1 MRDAPLTE
9 RRIHVRNRF
18 LQHVLMEQPKST
30 PYHGTEEGRTY
41 PELDFVPAYPWLG
54 QQEQGR
60 RPLSA
65 THAIRDSGP
74 MLDEGFGPQNY
85 DSEVGRLGSVVNDAM
100 HQSPPP
106 RSRLRHRDDP
116 AVDHD
121 FELSESSRTC
131 VCILSVMMQLI
142 LEPGVTYSCP
152 KRTRILSRS
161 HFRSVPH
168 GKTVELNVGVPRV
181 GEVEDVGQEEGQLGR
196 ASKEALGN
204 PLNRVRSSRSC
215 IPKLRQHS

>member
-1 MRDAPLTE
+1 ME
-9 RRIHVRNRF
+9 RPNY
-18 LQHVLMEQPKST
+18 T
-30 PYHGTEEGRTY
+30 PYHGAEEGRTY
-41 PELDFVPAYPWLG
+41 PEPDFVPAYPWLG
-54 QQEQGR
+54 QQEQSR
-60 RPLSA
+60 RPLSP

-85 DSEVGRLGSVVNDAM
+85 DSEVGKIRSVVSDAM
-100 HQSPPP
+100 HQSPSP
-106 RSRLRHRDDP
+106 RSRLRQRDDP
-116 AVDHD
+116 AVDPD

-131 VCILSVMMQLI
+131 VCNLSVMMKLI

-152 KRTRILSRS
+152 KRTRNLSPS
-161 HFRSVPH
+161 HFRSVLH

-181 GEVEDVGQEEGQLGR
+181 LEVEDVGQEEEQLGR